1 MVITFCRSLCSGSSY
16 SWQARPYRRSGNPGL
31 PIKRNSIFEI
41 VFSSIFTWSTFRSI
55 ISMKA
60 EARLR
65 FCRLIFLKVR
75 KSTKLLIFVELPEN
89 PCVNDDM
96 VFHVVVGHPYAPVSY
111 LFITVCKGAIC
122 DCEPFDDSTD
132 GFPSL
137 CKCFSRSKASGIS
150 WLCEK
155 QMIVLYLSLSDSHSV
170 VVHLVLCELFVLKT
184 RSLLQLLFDMKI
196 LIRLTA

>member
-1 MVITFCRSLCSGSSY
+1 
-16 SWQARPYRRSGNPGL
+16 
-31 PIKRNSIFEI
+31 
-41 VFSSIFTWSTFRSI
+41 
-55 ISMKA
+55 MKA

-89 PCVNDDM
+89 PCVDDDM
-96 VFHVVVGHPYAPVSY
+96 VLHVVVGHPYAPVSY

-137 CKCFSRSKASGIS
+137 CKCCTRSKASGIS
-150 WLCEK
+150 
-155 QMIVLYLSLSDSHSV
+155 
-170 VVHLVLCELFVLKT
+170 
-184 RSLLQLLFDMKI
+184 
-196 LIRLTA
+196 